1 MSTKSIHALAAS
13 LALLALPNVAHA
25 ASITGHVHLDMELG
39 IGGGRELVIREPEM
53 CAGESRAKVRW
64 NSNADRV
71 DIKLELEGIPY
82 EPTFCFE
89 VDPST
94 PYNAYPPCTDHGVW
108 QVWFTLRM
116 FTRTSVWY
124 YDAVSGDLIANE
136 FDLLDGPPPGSIPVE
151 LPVAQMVGSDYFQ
164 PNPHSLKANVHLE
177 FGFDQVLD
185 VNGTPGAIVGIV
197 PFNLFDESSLWI
209 YYTEAFLPMSEAQ
222 SFATV
227 LAEIDAGIGGFGV
240 AISAEPQP
248 KPADLL
254 TRDQVM
260 IGWGQ
265 SYPEHFLDPLP
276 PEVFDDPD
284 CGTEQ
289 IYVPFG

>member
-1 MSTKSIHALAAS
+1 MYKSLHPIVTG
-13 LALLALPNVAHA
+13 LALLAIPGVSDAANV
-25 ASITGHVHLDMELG
+25 TGRVHLDMELG
-39 IGGGRELVIREPEM
+39 IGGGRELVIRTPEM
-53 CAGESRAKVRW
+53 CAGESQAKVKW
-64 NSNADRV
+64 NRNADEV

-94 PYNAYPPCTDHGVW
+94 PYNSYPFCTENGIW

-124 YDAVSGDLIANE
+124 YDAVSGDLIGNE
-136 FDLLDGPPPGSIPVE
+136 FDLVEGPPPGAIPVE
-151 LPVAQMVGSDYFQ
+151 LPVAQMVGSELFQ
-164 PNPHSLKANVHLE
+164 PNPHSLKANVHLR
-177 FGFDQVLD
+177 FGYAQVLD
-185 VNGTPGAIVGIV
+185 VNETPGAIVGIV

-222 SFATV
+222 SFDAV
-227 LAEIDAGIGGFGV
+227 LADIEAGIGGFGV

-248 KPADLL
+248 KPANLL

-265 SYPEHFLDPLP
+265 SYPGHFLDPLP
-276 PEVFDDPD
+276 PEVFADPD

-289 IYVPFG
+289 VYVPFI